1 MNAAH
6 PSSKG
11 IVVTLYYIAIYHNA
25 DSRLLPYEPNHT
37 LTKVITHRRHLP
49 AGTRPEQIAD
59 WAIHVFNADLDD
71 LPASRG
77 KTNAGELDVLL
88 ACIYRLLR
96 RRSLSVGDVIAVT
109 TDENT
114 TWLACDPTDWRHI
127 AIPEHR
133 TGTALTAATIYEHL
147 RHGDDE

>member
-1 MNAAH
+1 MLP

-11 IVVTLYYIAIYHNA
+11 IVVTLSYIAIYHNA
-25 DSRLLPYEPNHT
+25 DSQFLPYEPSHT

-49 AGTRPEQIAD
+49 AGTTPDQIAG
-59 WAIHVFNADLDD
+59 WAFHVFNADLDD
-71 LPASRG
+71 LEVGRG
-77 KTNAGELDVLL
+77 RTDAGGLDFLL
-88 ACIYRLLR
+88 ACTYRLLR

-109 TDENT
+109 TAECT
-114 TWLACDPTDWRHI
+114 AWLACDPAGWRRI

-147 RHGDDE
+147 RHDVDE